1 MYCGH
6 SHPHDSRAPAAH
18 ADVHGFAISP
28 IRVVFYAL
36 IIYQRFIRI
45 PHSRLKVSSC
55 CACFLLSAFFSLCTP
70 SLAGAGLWCTI
81 DILIRRRVE
90 SSSSSEEGCTQQRAQ
105 GRWHYESR
113 IRRPYLH
120 VTEA

>member
-6 SHPHDSRAPAAH
+6 SRPHDSRAPAAH

-45 PHSRLKVSSC
+45 PHSRLKVSTYY
-55 CACFLLSAFFSLCTP
+55 ACFLLSAFFSSCTP
-70 SLAGAGLWCTI
+70 SAKRLLLYAAPTAYPQIPLLLETLHIPILLLSAHDRLVSRYCT
-81 DILIRRRVE
+81 
-90 SSSSSEEGCTQQRAQ
+90 RAFK
-105 GRWHYESR
+105 SK
-113 IRRPYLH
+113 
-120 VTEA
+120 